1 MSHWTTCIAGWH
13 AETKAIPGL
22 SSRFLSLRN
31 LVFLLVV
38 LNGSKL
44 KPLPLL
50 SKTSAKCFTPSM
62 CNFQV
67 YVRSLICL
75 LLLLFILIFCF
86 RFLSLNSE
94 MTSLKLNWIIFLF
107 ISTINFAM
115 LFVSTLPGTCDS
127 LIWGFIWQLVVYK
140 KDSRSLGTFFIVIRK
155 TSKTRYK

>member
-62 CNFQV
+62 WFS
-67 YVRSLICL
+67 SLWYGHWFAYYCSY
-75 LLLLFILIFCF
+75 LFYFFCF

-127 LIWGFIWQLVVYK
+127 LIWGLIWQLVVYK